1 MRYTLDANGYINA
14 VSFGAYLGNC
24 TEYTGEVP
32 SGYKTLEEW
41 ASDDCIQAYYIDSDG
56 NLALDGARKVELA
69 NEQVQQAIDYSAVLR
84 RDIFETEETITK
96 QYVRETATGKVITV
110 EEIKSISPSLKI
122 TNIPQECNKLTIY
135 TQGKN
140 MMPCNAIADVVSGVT
155 FTKNASGSITVLGTS
170 TEPIEYTI
178 ADGKANTI
186 FVLKGNTHY
195 YLNLGGLECELRYF
209 NGETTAQ
216 KYVGASGLL
225 NLEEDIEVTQVVV
238 KIPSG
243 ESLNTTFYPQLE
255 YGTEFTSYELYKC
268 KKLSIDIGEQIA
280 EIVYPEDT
288 LFAKD
293 TLYPGTTPKMVDY
306 ILIEEGKVIISVNQE
321 IAVHSMGRI
330 SLYSDYS
337 TVYSDKDVDLE
348 LEYSSSI
355 LDVDTLEFL
364 QGKSTTT
371 EKFTILKDGSISA
384 KDGYFSGT
392 INATDGVFKGRIEA
406 DSGYFNGTVQWE
418 KIKDENG
425 KEVDEIVT
433 QITRNTVTTA
443 FVNALS
449 VKAGSVDAEN
459 ILGDTILGKT
469 IKGGKVDGNTI
480 TGGTISIGSYFS
492 VDSSGNL
499 TANSLKSN
507 NATISGGTIAGFTI
521 DSKGIRNGKTTFGGT
536 GSGVYIGTDG
546 ISVGSF
552 SVSYLGDVDMG
563 TIGDLTLGNSAKINF
578 VGGTISVED
587 DGVYLASDRSTHL
600 KSGEL
605 KVGGSY
611 SYYTTITQNKITF
624 GSGSDATIYHGNNKL
639 LGINASTV
647 SMFNSAIIGGS
658 SGKVGFFGQ
667 TGNTKQSVST
677 ISATSPSASTVA
689 NKVNELIN
697 ALKKYNLI
705 G

>member
-1 MRYTLDANGYINA
+1 
-14 VSFGAYLGNC
+14 
-24 TEYTGEVP
+24 
-32 SGYKTLEEW
+32 
-41 ASDDCIQAYYIDSDG
+41 
-56 NLALDGARKVELA
+56 
-69 NEQVQQAIDYSAVLR
+69 
-84 RDIFETEETITK
+84 
-96 QYVRETATGKVITV
+96 
-110 EEIKSISPSLKI
+110 
-122 TNIPQECNKLTIY
+122 
-135 TQGKN
+135 

-209 NGETTAQ
+209 DGETTAQ

-392 INATDGVFKGRIEA
+392 VNATDGVFKGRIEA
-406 DSGYFNGTVQWE
+406 DSGYFKGTVQWE

-433 QITRNTVTTA
+433 QITRNTITTA
-443 FVNALS
+443 YVNALNI
-449 VKAGSVDAEN
+449 KAGSVDAQN
-459 ILGDTILGKT
+459 IIGDVFLGKK
-469 IKGGKVDGNTI
+469 ISGGILEGNTI
-480 TGGTISIGSYFS
+480 SGGTISIGTHFS
-492 VDSSGNL
+492 VDSSGNV
-499 TANSLKSN
+499 TANSLKSSS
-507 NATISGGTIAGFTI
+507 ATITGGKIAGFTI
-521 DSKGIRNGKTTFGGT
+521 DSNGIRSGKNSFSST

-552 SVSYLGDVDMG
+552 SVSYLGDVNLG
-563 TIGDLTLGNSAKINF
+563 SIGDLKL
-578 VGGTISVED
+578 GGTSTISFTGGLISVED
-587 DGVYLASDRSTHL
+587 DGVYLGTDRGTHL
-600 KSGEL
+600 KMGEL

-611 SYYTTITQNKITF
+611 SYYTTINQNKITF
-624 GSGSDATIYHGNNKL
+624 GSGSSAYLYHGS
-639 LGINASTV
+639 NALIT
-647 SMFNSAIIGGS
+647 MNSLSVTMGTS
-658 SGKVGFFGQ
+658 SSSCKVGFFGLS
-667 TGNTKQSVST
+667 GATKQKIAKISST
-677 ISATSPSASTVA
+677 YSATASEVA
-689 NKVNELIN
+689 TKIN
-697 ALKKYNLI
+697 ALIDALNSYGLI
-705 G
+705 SNSSY

>member
-1 MRYTLDANGYINA
+1 MRYTLDTNGYINA

-32 SGYKTLEEW
+32 SGFKTLEEW

-56 NLALDGARKVELA
+56 NLELDGARKVELA

-110 EEIKSISPSLKI
+110 EEIKSISPRLKI

-140 MMPCNAIADVVSGVT
+140 MMPCNAIADVMSGVT
-155 FTKNASGSITVLGTS
+155 FTKNASGSITILGTS
-170 TEPIEYTI
+170 TSPIEYTI

-186 FVLKGNTHY
+186 FVLKGNTNY

-209 NGETTAQ
+209 DGETTAQ

-225 NLEEDIEVTQVVV
+225 NLEESIEVTQVVV

-243 ESLNTTFYPQLE
+243 QSLNTTFFPQLE

-280 EIVYPEDT
+280 EIIYPEDT

-348 LEYSSSI
+348 LEYSSSV

-364 QGKSTTT
+364 QGKATTT
-371 EKFTILKDGSISA
+371 NRFKILEDGSIEA
-384 KDGYFSGT
+384 HNGYFSGT
-392 INATDGVFKGRIEA
+392 INATNGVFKGRIEA
-406 DSGYFNGTVQWE
+406 DSGYFNGSISW
-418 KIKDENG
+418 G
-425 KEVDEIVT
+425 
-433 QITRNTVTTA
+433 QITNADSYVTKITNSTVTTA
-443 FVNALS
+443 FVNALQ

-459 ILGDTILGKT
+459 ILGTTITGKT
-469 IKGGKVDGNTI
+469 ISGGYISGSVI
-480 TGGTISIGSYFS
+480 SGGTITIGSNFS
-492 VDSSGNL
+492 VTSTGNL
-499 TANSLKSN
+499 TANSLNSS
-507 NATISGGTIAGFTI
+507 NATITGGKIGGFTI
-521 DSKGIRNGKTTFGGT
+521 DSKGIRSGKVSVNDSA
-536 GSGVYIGTDG
+536 SGVYIGTDG
-546 ISVGSF
+546 INVGYNSAF
-552 SVSYLGDVDMG
+552 KVTSSGDVTIG
-563 TIGDLTLGNSAKINF
+563 TIGGLTLGNSAKLSF

-587 DGVYLASDRSTHL
+587 DGVYFGYDRSTHV

-611 SYYTTITQNKITF
+611 SYYTTINQNKITF
-624 GSGSDATIYHGNNKL
+624 GSGSTAYLYHGS
-639 LGINASTV
+639 NALIT
-647 SMFNSAIIGGS
+647 MNSSSVTIGTTS
-658 SGKVGFFGQ
+658 SKVGFFGLSG
-667 TGNTKQSVST
+667 TTKQKVSKVSST
-677 ISATSPSASTVA
+677 YSATVSDVA
-689 NKVNELIN
+689 TKLNSLID
-697 ALKKYNLI
+697 ALNSYGLI
-705 G
+705 SSSSY